1 MVRTKEETKTR
12 EKSWLLL
19 AAAIGLEL
27 CGTTCIKLSEGF
39 TQPIFVLGVIVAYS
53 ICFTAFSIALRDLP
67 LGLAYGVWGGIGTI
81 GTAIIGFFAFGEP
94 MTAIMTLGIVLIIA
108 GVAFMNAGTDQ

>member
-1 MVRTKEETKTR
+1 MVRTKEETKAR

-81 GTAIIGFFAFGEP
+81 GTAVIGFCAFGEP
-94 MTAIMTLGIVLIIA
+94 MTAVMALGIVLIIA
-108 GVAFMNAGTDQ
+108 GVAFMNAGPDQ

>member
-1 MVRTKEETKTR
+1 MVRTKEETKAR

-39 TQPIFVLGVIVAYS
+39 TQPIFVLGVIIAYS

-81 GTAIIGFFAFGEP
+81 GTAVIGFLAFGEP
-94 MTAIMTLGIVLIIA
+94 MTAIMALGIVLIIA

>member
-1 MVRTKEETKTR
+1 MARTKEETKAR

-53 ICFTAFSIALRDLP
+53 ICFTAFSVALRDLP

-81 GTAIIGFFAFGEP
+81 GTAVIGFF
-94 MTAIMTLGIVLIIA
+94 
-108 GVAFMNAGTDQ
+108 GT